1 MKPVNYFVILRH
13 AILRHAILRHMQKRQ
28 KHNNPFKYGSVVDK
42 EAFCNRN
49 EEIVQLKSY
58 ISNSHS
64 VWLYS
69 PRRYGKTSLI
79 KKVFN
84 DINDVK
90 TIYVDLYN
98 VRNTDDFCKRYAK
111 LIADELFDWKDSV
124 KRLSEQFM
132 KSFKGLK
139 PSMVFDEKGNPS
151 FSLQID
157 KIEKQADV
165 GTILE
170 IPNEV
175 GKKNGQKICIA
186 FDEFQET
193 KRIDPFLINWMR
205 SAFQFHKNISYIFL
219 GSKQSLMESIFSSY
233 NSPFYEFGVKM
244 KISPIK
250 KEELADFIRARFKS
264 QQINIEEVVVDK
276 ILEIS
281 EGHPHYTQFFASEVF
296 YLILAGNNQANENFN
311 DLWLTRAIN
320 GQSDI
325 FQNIYD
331 QLSNLQRIVLQ
342 TLAIKDK
349 DEELYSSKSREKY
362 GLPVSSS
369 LNTTLNGLIQ
379 KDIITKSGKHYNLV
393 NPIFREWLKTL
404 N

>member
-1 MKPVNYFVILRH
+1 M
-13 AILRHAILRHMQKRQ
+13 

-42 EAFCNRN
+42 DAFCNRK
-49 EEIVQLKSY
+49 EEIDQLKSY
-58 ISNSHS
+58 IYDSHS

-79 KKVFN
+79 KKVFH
-84 DINDVK
+84 DMHDVK

-98 VRNTDDFCKRYAK
+98 IKNTNDFCKRYAK
-111 LIADELFDWKDSV
+111 LIANELFDWKDNV
-124 KRLSEQFM
+124 KLLSEQFM
-132 KSFKGLK
+132 QNFKGLK
-139 PSMVFDEKGNPS
+139 PSIVFDENGNPS
-151 FSLQID
+151 FSLQIE
-157 KIEKQADV
+157 KIDKQADV
-165 GTILE
+165 ETILE
-170 IPNEV
+170 IPNEI

-205 SAFQFHKNISYIFL
+205 SSFQFHKNISYVFL

-244 KISPIK
+244 KINPIK
-250 KEELADFIRARFKS
+250 KGELADFIRNRFKS
-264 QQINIEEVVVDK
+264 QQIKIEQNVVNK

-281 EGHPHYTQFFASEVF
+281 GGHPHYTQFFASEVF
-296 YLILAGNNQANENFN
+296 YLILAGNDQTSEDFN
-311 DLWLTRAIN
+311 ALWLTKTIN

-331 QLSNLQRIVLQ
+331 QLSNLQRVVLQ
-342 TLAIKDK
+342 TIAIIDP
-349 DEELYSSKSREKY
+349 DDELYSYKTREKY

-369 LNTTLNGLIQ
+369 LNTTLNGLKQ
-379 KDIITKSGKHYNLV
+379 KDIITKSGKHYILV

-404 N
+404 I